1 MFGTKIS
8 RESNRY
14 RLFINLGNRGLRY
27 SCITA
32 AVPCRKIENPEPHKI
47 R

>member
-14 RLFINLGNRGLRY
+14 RLFINLG
-27 SCITA
+27 S
-32 AVPCRKIENPEPHKI
+32 KIENPEPHKI